1 MDGLQSA
8 PSSPTL
14 FEAGTIF
21 ELPKKVTII
30 RLRWPVVLICSYLL
44 LFSKTEWFAESPF
57 AAALLVAY
65 LLSNAALYFLR
76 EQLFGSTRFYT
87 ILVAFD
93 TLFLTACL
101 VITGKIGTDFYL
113 AYFLIII
120 VASLCQDFRYLI
132 LLAVLAP
139 IIYGYVLSQTAQS
152 FDPSVYLRVPFLF
165 IVSLFYGYFTQLV
178 RIEITK
184 QEETQAQVQHQRER
198 HLALHD
204 INLAMTSILD
214 LKAVVKALLEKIE
227 PFLPAGTSS
236 GVRLLKTDPEGAEVL
251 ACRNLDEEEWRALFQ
266 PRWPHYARVM
276 VETKSPVVIANL
288 QTDPGI
294 RGREFFVRHGLSS
307 YLGLP
312 LVAKGELLGILS
324 FYTKEKHQFSHEDME
339 FFSTLSGQAA
349 IAIHNSKLYE
359 KVVTANR
366 VKDAF
371 LSIMSH
377 ELRTPLNVITGYA
390 GLIRDGMLG
399 KTNGKQDT
407 ALEKILSHSNDL
419 LAHINS
425 ILYTTALEAGDIKLD
440 SREVS
445 PSDLLDHLRLN
456 YQDQVKKGVAL
467 TWDYPPDLP
476 VIKTDGAKLTYILQR
491 LIGNAIKFTDRG
503 AVAVSV
509 RYLTGARILEFK
521 VADTGLGISEEEI
534 LLIFDKF
541 CQVDSSETRS
551 YGGMGLG
558 LYIAR
563 QFTELLGGKI
573 EIQSELGKGST
584 FTVILP
590 TNL

>member
-57 AAALLVAY
+57 ATGLVVAY

-359 KVVTANR
+359 KVVTTNQ

-390 GLIRDGMLG
+390 GLIRDGVMG
-399 KTNGKQDT
+399 ETNGKQDT